1 MGTEYKQGQIVDD
14 NKVRDLFE
22 ARSSM
27 NGINTVMSCAEDP
40 ETIRQNQ
47 YRDYITKESLLKYL
61 RVNKTDELFDFGCG
75 VGRIV
80 QSVAGK
86 VKSVYAVDV
95 SAGMIAKAKNA
106 NQYSNV
112 EFDVASSDSDFGKN
126 RFTKIYTCWVLQ
138 HVSDKEIGS
147 YLDKFY
153 KALKSGGRMVILEQ
167 VRLNQSRQSE
177 YMIQRMEDDYKKL
190 FEISGF
196 NFIESHKVF
205 RVPSYAMDIWK
216 KYKLPKMFLPM
227 LGFIEK
233 ITVMRKPEYI
243 EYVSAVMVF
252 EKMHK

>member
-1 MGTEYKQGQIVDD
+1 MGTEYKQGQVVDD

-27 NGINTVMSCAEDP
+27 EGINTVMSSAEDA

-47 YRDYITKESLLKYL
+47 YRDYITKKSLLKYL
-61 RVNKTDELFDFGCG
+61 CVNKADELFDFGCG

-80 QSVAGK
+80 QTVADK
-86 VKSVYAVDV
+86 AKSIYAVDV

-106 NQYSNV
+106 NRYSNV
-112 EFDVASSDSDFGKN
+112 EFDVASSDSDFGEN

-138 HVSDKEIGS
+138 HVSDNEIGS

-153 KALKSGGRMVILEQ
+153 TALKPGGRMVILEQ

-190 FEISGF
+190 FGKSGF

-227 LGFIEK
+227 LRFVERC
-233 ITVMRKPEYI
+233 TVMRKPEYV
-243 EYVSAVMVF
+243 EYVSSVMVF
-252 EKMHK
+252 VRE